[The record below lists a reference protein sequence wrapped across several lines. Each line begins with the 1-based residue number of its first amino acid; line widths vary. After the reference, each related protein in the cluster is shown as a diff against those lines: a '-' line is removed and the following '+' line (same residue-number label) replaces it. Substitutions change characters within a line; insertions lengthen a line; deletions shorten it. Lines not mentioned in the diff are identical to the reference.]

1 MGWDGVELRPGQT
14 PESFIRSDIEANGNT
29 VEEMHRGPEGEFYVA
44 LRLGRDV
51 EDFKKGSVMG
61 LVVLTERS
69 GPHTMF
75 KWMDETM
82 GPCYY
87 KANRKLL
94 YTLTELPEKFGYA
107 LQWRR
112 KCHDNLTHET
122 WHQGFAHA

>member
-14 PESFIRSDIEANGNT
+14 AESFIRSDIESNGNT

-87 KANRKLL
+87 AVSRSLFRKLSP
-94 YTLTELPEKFGYA
+94 LPERSGYA
-107 LQWRR
+107 AGWRQNVKTFSFPR
-112 KCHDNLTHET
+112 V
-122 WHQGFAHA
+122 